1 MNLFRIAFPTSRAGF
16 LKTEFESRISY
27 YGTAEELT
35 EGLPR
40 RGFFFSRFG
49 IDAPIYGIP
58 LKSESSLPYERL
70 TDNRRI
76 NAICEANDSLCPP
89 ELSSTSRPTHL
100 QLVEDIRTHLRRAD
114 DGSPEAHRKIVAAR
128 VSRHDMAGSPTQ
140 IYNRLCHE
148 YPQACVFLFSTPLT
162 GTWIGASPE
171 LLLNLS
177 GSRVSTVA
185 LAGTRPA
192 GTPAG
197 TPWDRKNIDEQ
208 KIVADFILSTLREEG
223 LDPKISDTF
232 TLRAGKVEHICNKIA
247 AKIPSSGLLRLRD
260 PRREENAILI
270 NTLLRR
276 LSPTPALSGFPQQEA
291 VDYINAHEQNPR
303 GYYGGIIGFN
313 TPRSA
318 TAYVNLRSARLDA
331 ATHTAWLYAG
341 GGITR
346 DSVPEE
352 EWEETCRKISTLADC
367 M

>member
-1 MNLFRIAFPTSRAGF
+1 MNLFRITFPTSRAGF

-27 YGTAEELT
+27 YGTSEELT

-40 RGFFFSRFG
+40 KGFFFSQFG
-49 IDAPIYGIP
+49 IDAPLYGIP
-58 LKSESSLPYERL
+58 LKTESSLPGERL
-70 TDNRRI
+70 TDNRCI
-76 NAICEANDSLCPP
+76 NSICEANDSLCPP
-89 ELSSTSRPTHL
+89 ELISTSRPTHL
-100 QLVEDIRTHLRRAD
+100 QLVEDIRFHLRRLEGD
-114 DGSPEAHRKIVAAR
+114 SPETHRKIVAAR

-171 LLLNLS
+171 LLLKVS
-177 GSRVSTVA
+177 GTGIRTVA

-223 LDPKISDTF
+223 LEPAISDTF
-232 TLRAGKVEHICNKIA
+232 SLQAGKMEHICNKIT
-247 AKIPSSGLLRLRD
+247 AKLPQSGLPWLRD
-260 PRREENAILI
+260 APSKPNDILV

-276 LSPTPALSGFPQQEA
+276 LSPTPALSGFPQREA
-291 VDYINAHEQNPR
+291 VDYINSHEENPR
-303 GYYGGIIGFN
+303 GCYGGIVGFN
-313 TPRSA
+313 SPRAA

-331 ATHTAWLYAG
+331 SSHNAWLYAG